1 MRPAASNLR
10 RHGNPPPQPAPQMT
24 SEQAALVPDSSPE
37 VVTDG
42 LVLLPEDTLGEVL
55 RCPNLLEHP
64 LRAT

>member
-1 MRPAASNLR
+1 
-10 RHGNPPPQPAPQMT
+10 MT
-24 SEQAALVPDSSPE
+24 SEQAVLVPDSSPE

-64 LRAT
+64 LF